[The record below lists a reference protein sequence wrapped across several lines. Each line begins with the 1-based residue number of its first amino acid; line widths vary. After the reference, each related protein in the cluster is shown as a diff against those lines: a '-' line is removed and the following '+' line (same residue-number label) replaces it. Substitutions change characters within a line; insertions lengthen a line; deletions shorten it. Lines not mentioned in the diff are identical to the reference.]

1 MVDVAAAG
9 LVLTGEDK
17 EIVDM
22 VHDFVMKE
30 VRPKAAEHDISGELD
45 WDAYNKAFEMGL
57 ICADLPAE
65 YGGQGLS
72 NVTAAWIR
80 EELMYGDAG
89 FGLTCGTNNLGIK
102 PVLLAGTEEQK
113 KWCVDIL
120 TSDRPGRDPRWPQ
133 KRSGFAAFALTE
145 PDAGSDAG
153 ACKTLAQKVLDGD
166 GSVKEY
172 ILNGRKCFITN
183 ACYADFM
190 CVVASVD
197 RSLGYKGLTMFLVD
211 AHLPGVSIGKHE
223 DKTWGKI
230 NGDKDVPYVE
240 EMLVNAK
247 FKAGNVKKL
256 VNQQATK
263 AAIVSAFK
271 SLASQSKRGDMVY
284 VHFSGHGQQMK
295 DVHNDEKDGLDE
307 CWIPYDAYR
316 KPCEKDKGEKHL
328 TDDEVNYYLNAIR
341 DKIGDSGKMLV
352 VIDACH
358 SGDATR
364 GDEDEVV
371 RGVEDIFEAIKT
383 FIWGA
388 STDKGKT
395 DVNPNAQVNKE
406 RWITI
411 SACKSDQVNI
421 EMKSPAV
428 GKLTYAIYNKV
439 KESTGNDN
447 DDFFRRIRMFVNS
460 NTGSR
465 PQYPVMTGETDR
477 FRTGIIQ

>member
-1 MVDVAAAG
+1 MAIRILFILLL
-9 LVLTGEDK
+9 LVVSSTSHAQTRRA
-17 EIVDM
+17 IV
-22 VHDFVMKE
+22 
-30 VRPKAAEHDISGELD
+30 IG
-45 WDAYNKAFEMGL
+45 
-57 ICADLPAE
+57 
-65 YGGQGLS
+65 
-72 NVTAAWIR
+72 
-80 EELMYGDAG
+80 
-89 FGLTCGTNNLGIK
+89 
-102 PVLLAGTEEQK
+102 
-113 KWCVDIL
+113 
-120 TSDRPGRDPRWPQ
+120 
-133 KRSGFAAFALTE
+133 
-145 PDAGSDAG
+145 
-153 ACKTLAQKVLDGD
+153 
-166 GSVKEY
+166 
-172 ILNGRKCFITN
+172 
-183 ACYADFM
+183 
-190 CVVASVD
+190 
-197 RSLGYKGLTMFLVD
+197 
-211 AHLPGVSIGKHE
+211 IGKHE

-256 VNQQATK
+256 VNQQAMK

-411 SACKSDQVNI
+411 SACKSDQANI

-477 FRTGIIQ
+477 FRITDIIQ